1 LGRLAGYDINHNGQL
16 DPKRGGSMW
25 WAGTKPDP
33 DTGDPIPGDGRLPTI
48 C

>member
-1 LGRLAGYDINHNGQL
+1 MANSI
-16 DPKRGGSMW
+16 PKRGGSYVLGGNQ
-25 WAGTKPDP
+25 ADP